1 MALCPKCNAELESSA
16 VACQKCGHEVDASEL
31 IMIGTID
38 DKVTAD
44 MAREVLA
51 SHGIRAGVFS
61 SSGFFGSAGLPLT
74 PIFSAKTHQFEVTV
88 EAEFGD
94 EAAELLEMTIGD
106 NFHRRDN

>member
-16 VACQKCGHEVDASEL
+16 VVCQKCGHEVHSGEL

-44 MAREVLA
+44 LAREVLA

-61 SSGFFGSAGLPLT
+61 NSGFFGSAGLPLIPFFNART
-74 PIFSAKTHQFEVTV
+74 SQFEVSV

-94 EAAELLEMTIGD
+94 EAAELLEMTVGD